1 MAENSLEHVISVE
14 AAGTLDGL
22 FRERVKRTPNLVAY
36 RDYNHEHSNWRDY
49 TWEQIDHQVARWQ
62 AALDKDGLKAGD
74 RVGVMLRNSPEW
86 VIFDQAAL
94 GLGLVVVPLYTQD
107 RPDNVAYILNDSGCK
122 VLLFGTNEQ
131 WATFGEVRG
140 QLGGLVR
147 ILIVEAGAPAD
158 DARVKSVNDW
168 LPGDGG
174 VTRHVPRGSNEL
186 ATIVYTSGTTGRPKG
201 AMLSHRNLLVMI
213 LSYFADID
221 WLDQRDTMIHA
232 APMSHASGLY
242 GLPFV
247 ARGGLHV
254 IPDSGHFDPDELA
267 VLFRSH
273 ANVTL
278 FAAPTMLTRLIHAPA
293 LQDHDFA
300 NLKTIHYGGGPMY
313 VADLAK
319 AIDLFGPRLFQIYG
333 QGESPCTITGL
344 SKLEHQNKSHPRYLE
359 RLGSAGVARTD
370 VEVRVVDAE
379 DRTLPPGEI
388 GEVAVRGD
396 VVMAGYW
403 ANPEAS
409 RRSLRGGWLHT
420 GDIGVF
426 DGDGFLTLKDRAND
440 MIISGG
446 SNIYPREVEEVLLTH
461 PGVLEAAVVG
471 RLHPEWG
478 EEVVAFVVARPGTPV
493 NAADLDRLCLD
504 HIARFKRPRRYAF
517 VDTLPKNNYGKVLK
531 TELRKRDLSD

>member
-1 MAENSLEHVISVE
+1 MNLAAHLQKTALSLGDRPAIVRGVSV
-14 AAGTLDGL
+14 
-22 FRERVKRTPNLVAY
+22 VRTYGELAD
-36 RDYNHEHSNWRDY
+36 RAS
-49 TWEQIDHQVARWQ
+49 ALA
-62 AALDKDGLKAGD
+62 AALRKRLGLAIGD
-74 RVGVMLRNSPEW
+74 RVALVMTNDPAFLEVLYGAW
-86 VIFDQAAL
+86 WAGLAA
-94 GLGLVVVPLYTQD
+94 VPINARLHA
-107 RPDNVAYILNDSGCK
+107 REIAYILENVGARVCFATPATAETAAAAAAALPSRCDVIDVASADYRG
-122 VLLFGTNEQ
+122 LFGDER
-131 WATFGEVRG
+131 A
-140 QLGGLVR
+140 
-147 ILIVEAGAPAD
+147 APAD
-158 DARVKSVNDW
+158 VDPTAIAW
-168 LPGDGG
+168 LF
-174 VTRHVPRGSNEL
+174 
-186 ATIVYTSGTTGRPKG
+186 YTSGTTGRPKG

-221 WLDQRDTMIHA
+221 WLDHRDTVVHA

-254 IPDSGHFDPDELA
+254 IPDSGAFDPEELA
-267 VLFRSH
+267 VLFRAH

-278 FAAPTMLTRLIHAPA
+278 FAAPTMLMRLTHAPA
-293 LQDHDFA
+293 MQGQDFA

-313 VADLAK
+313 VADLVK

-426 DGDGFLTLKDRAND
+426 DGAGFLTLKDRAND

-446 SNIYPREVEEVLLTH
+446 SNIYPREVEEVLLRH
-461 PGVLEAAVVG
+461 SGVLEAAVIG
-471 RLHPEWG
+471 KPHPEWG
-478 EEVVAFVVARPGTPV
+478 EEVVAFVVARPG
-493 NAADLDRLCLD
+493 AAVDGGDLDRLCLD

-517 VDTLPKNNYGKVLK
+517 VDSLPKNNYGKVLK
-531 TELRKRDLSD
+531 TELRKRDLRD